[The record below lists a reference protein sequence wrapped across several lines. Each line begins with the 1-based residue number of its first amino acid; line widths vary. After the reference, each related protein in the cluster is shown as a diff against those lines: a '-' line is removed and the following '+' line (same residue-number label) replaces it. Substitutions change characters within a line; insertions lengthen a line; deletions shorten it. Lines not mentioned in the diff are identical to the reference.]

1 MKEKVMV
8 RISIPVAN
16 LSYDMRIP
24 YDLTVGTAS
33 QVISRMIKHQS
44 ENIVPLSKTPVLWKS
59 NNGKKIDQSKT
70 IREIGTK
77 DGDMFL
83 LI

>member
-8 RISIPVAN
+8 RIQVPIAN
-16 LSYDMRIP
+16 LSYDMKIP
-24 YDLTVGTAS
+24 YDLTAGTAS
-33 QVISRMIKHQS
+33 QVISGMIRQQS
-44 ENIVPLSKTPVLWKS
+44 EGIIPLSKHPVLWRS
-59 NNGKKIDQSKT
+59 DRGTEVDQSQT

-83 LI
+83 LL

>member
-1 MKEKVMV
+1 MKEKVLI
-8 RISIPVAN
+8 RISVPIAN
-16 LSYDMRIP
+16 RSYDMKIP

-33 QVISRMIKHQS
+33 QVITKLVKSQS
-44 ENIVPLSKTPVLWKS
+44 EDMLPLSKTPVLWTS
-59 NNGKKIDQSKT
+59 DNGSELDRSKT

-83 LI
+83 LL